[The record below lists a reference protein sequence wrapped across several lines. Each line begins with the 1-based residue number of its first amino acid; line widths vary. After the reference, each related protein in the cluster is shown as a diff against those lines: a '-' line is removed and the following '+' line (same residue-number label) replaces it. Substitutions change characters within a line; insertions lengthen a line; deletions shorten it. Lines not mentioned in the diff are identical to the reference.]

1 MPGEL
6 IGQELEALVHG
17 EDQPSDR
24 KALVDLRGIDDRRVA
39 LKWHSKSERDTW
51 IAINSADWRTGTK
64 ARSECWEDEEF
75 MVPLAPHCQDFKEKD
90 LAEKLRN

>member
-24 KALVDLRGIDDRRVA
+24 KALVDLRGIDDRRVE

-51 IAINSADWRTGTK
+51 IAINVSRLENG
-64 ARSECWEDEEF
+64 DEGAIG
-75 MVPLAPHCQDFKEKD
+75 VLGG
-90 LAEKLRN
+90 